1 MNILRHENYLLYST
15 HMYSSL
21 HAGKSKK
28 RVGNHVEKDAES
40 SKSIIINENLKLM
53 ETVTL

>member
-53 ETVTL
+53 ETV